1 MREKIGPVA
10 DFKRAVVVNRL
21 PKTRSGK
28 ILRGTMVKIADGQ
41 DWKMPATI
49 DDPAILDEITEALR
63 GIGLAKGLILVS
75 QRAGRP
81 AASVAACT
89 AGPPWGRAVLWAAG
103 VCAMD
108 GSEADRGQR
117 DPANLAATI
126 RRDLERLASLAGQA
140 AEDDLRTALASV
152 ERLEKAADAPLG
164 VTVTAGA
171 RAAHRPRPWRFWT
184 PRRFG
189 GCCNWPGPQDGAELL
204 RRLDQDL
211 EAAAARLRGAIPGGL
226 VGHPGGDA
234 CAGIAGRIGG
244 RRRATEALARAL
256 NAAVHD
262 GARPEDLIDVGEA
275 LLGAVAELRAALSEP
290 GGPIP
295 GGGPAGT

>member
-1 MREKIGPVA
+1 
-10 DFKRAVVVNRL
+10 
-21 PKTRSGK
+21 
-28 ILRGTMVKIADGQ
+28 
-41 DWKMPATI
+41 
-49 DDPAILDEITEALR
+49 
-63 GIGLAKGLILVS
+63 
-75 QRAGRP
+75 
-81 AASVAACT
+81 
-89 AGPPWGRAVLWAAG
+89 
-103 VCAMD
+103 MD

-152 ERLEKAADAPLG
+152 ERLEKAADAALG
-164 VTVTAGA
+164 VTPAAGA
-171 RAAHRPRPWRFWT
+171 RAAQAAAPEVLDPA
-184 PRRFG
+184 PIRRLLQLA
-189 GCCNWPGPQDGAELL
+189 GPQDGAELL

-226 VGHPGGDA
+226 AADIRAATHVLVSLAGSVGG
-234 CAGIAGRIGG
+234 
-244 RRRATEALARAL
+244 RATEARARAL

-262 GARPEDLIDVGEA
+262 GARPEDLTVEGEA
-275 LLGAVAELRAALSEP
+275 LLSAVAALRAALSGP